1 MRIEKRTIG
10 ASAFIKKD
18 ELNKEKV
25 GTLIMTTIESCEK
38 LAREKGIVLG
48 QKIGYVVGIT
58 IEGYEVTEK
67 EKDR

>member
-1 MRIEKRTIG
+1 MRIVERTIG
-10 ASAFIKKD
+10 GSAFIEKD
-18 ELNKEKV
+18 GLNKEKV
-25 GTLIMTTIESCEK
+25 GTLIMADIEICEK